1 MPATICWLKF
11 EAIYS
16 DAERNGMNYK
26 ICKLEF
32 NTPVHFGNGA
42 LSDTEKT
49 FCADTLF
56 SALYIEALKIG
67 QADEL
72 YHRAKSGTLLVSDA
86 FPYVR
91 DEYYLPKPMIYIEP
105 KDVGDSVQKKRY
117 KKLQYVPVSMMQAY
131 LNGMMPKSGWELD
144 ELGDESS
151 QVMAAVRREED
162 TLPYVVGNFHFSKG
176 SGLYFILA
184 YEDDNDKYLAE
195 DLLVNLSFAGIGGK
209 RSGGKGRFDFKY
221 GKNTTELENLLKNK
235 TDGRSLLLS
244 TALPK
249 DEELTQALQG
259 SSYLL
264 QKRSGFVLSETY
276 APEQRKKR
284 DLFTMQAGSCFQ
296 HRFEGDIYD
305 VSMGGAHPVYRYAKA
320 IFAQI

>member
-1 MPATICWLKF
+1 
-11 EAIYS
+11 
-16 DAERNGMNYK
+16 MNYK

-32 NTPVHFGNGA
+32 NAPVHFGNGA
-42 LSDTEKT
+42 LSDSGKS

-56 SALYIEALKIG
+56 SALYLEALKIG
-67 QADEL
+67 QAEEL
-72 YHRAKSGTLLVSDA
+72 YRRVAAGTLLMSDA
-86 FPYVR
+86 FPYVQE
-91 DEYYLPKPMIYIEP
+91 EYYLPKPMIYIEP
-105 KDVGDSVQKKRY
+105 KDAGDSIQKKRF
-117 KKLQYVPVSMMQAY
+117 KKLQYIPVSMLHEY
-131 LNGMMPKSGWELD
+131 LEGVMPESGWELD
-144 ELGDESS
+144 ELGEESS

-162 TLPYVVGNFHFSKG
+162 TLPFVVGNFRFSKG
-176 SGLYFILA
+176 CGLYCVLA
-184 YEDDNDKYLAE
+184 CESDADQYLAE
-195 DLLVNLSFAGIGGK
+195 DLLMNLSFTGIGGK

-221 GKNTTELENLLKNK
+221 GRNTAELEKLLGKKAN
-235 TDGRSLLLS
+235 GRSLLLS

-249 DEELTQALQG
+249 EEELTEALEG

-320 IFAQI
+320 MFAEI